1 MYNWSEISNYLNGE
15 MDKEQKIIFEANIKL
30 NPKLKKQVDLMNSDL
45 LLIEKYKNNSLFDT
59 DKAWQK
65 VEKKAFKKTI
75 NIKVLFSIAASVIFI
90 LGCIM
95 FFYNDL
101 NYKNKIYVETLFKQ
115 EKTIILPDGSSVLMN
130 ANTTISYPKHFS
142 ENERRI
148 SFSGE
153 AFFQIKKNK
162 HKKFIVQMKNTEVMV
177 LGTSFN
183 LKTKKN
189 IVELLVATGKVKLKY
204 LNTNNNIILQKGEF
218 AVAKNNK
225 LKKEDIS
232 DINYMSWKTK
242 KIIFNKQKLRNV
254 IEQIEEIYH
263 VNISMKEDL
272 YKNKSWTAI
281 FENEAL
287 DIVLKSLCSSFDY
300 KYRRTK
306 DEIIIEK

>member
-225 LKKEDIS
+225 LKKENIS

-242 KIIFNKQKLRNV
+242 KIIFNKQKLRDV

-281 FENEAL
+281 FDNEAL

-300 KYRRTK
+300 KYRRTN